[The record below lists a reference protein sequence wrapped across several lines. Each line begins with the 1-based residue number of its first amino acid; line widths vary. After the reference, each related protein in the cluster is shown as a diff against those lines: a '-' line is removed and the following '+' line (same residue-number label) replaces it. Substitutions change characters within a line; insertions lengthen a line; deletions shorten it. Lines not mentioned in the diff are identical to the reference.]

1 MSDTVGDGIT
11 IVPANETSWDDIRAV
26 FGTRGTP
33 AGCQCQSFKVRD
45 KDWRSVPVEDRADR
59 LREQTH
65 CGDPGADTT
74 SGLVAYLDGE
84 PAGWCA
90 VEQRTAYVRLLKM
103 RVPWT
108 GRDEDR
114 TDDGVW
120 AVTCFVTRTG
130 FRRRGVSRALA
141 RAAAEHARGPRCPGR
156 RGLRHDHRAGPGGAV
171 GRAVRWQPQ
180 RVRGSGLYRGQP
192 PDPPPGGHADRLL
205 TPLDPRLCGPA
216 SCAP

>member
-1 MSDTVGDGIT
+1 MSDTAGDGIT

-90 VEQRTAYVRLLKM
+90 VEPRTAYVRLLQM

-114 TDDGVW
+114 SDDGVW

-141 RAAAEHARGPRCPGR
+141 RAAAEHARG
-156 RGLRHDHRAGPGGAV
+156 RGA
-171 GRAVRWQPQ
+171 RAVEGYAMITEPGQVVQWGELYVGSRSVYEAAGFTEVSHPTPR
-180 RVRGSGLYRGQP
+180 RVVMRI
-192 PDPPPGGHADRLL
+192 DF
-205 TPLDPRLCGPA
+205 
-216 SCAP
+216 